1 MPTIHWVSKTD
12 SGEHATQP
20 VTGHAGRSLMEAA
33 VDAGIR
39 GIAADCGGMLTCATC
54 HVIVQEP
61 WIGRLPPASPDEIS
75 MLDFTASPRSPACCS
90 CCLLYTSDAP
100 DDLTRVDLG
109 GRRIIKKKNVN
120 DHGTPGKKRY
130 CILLE

>member
-75 MLDFTASPRSPACCS
+75 MLDFTASPRQAGSRLS
-90 CCLLYTSDAP
+90 CQITLSEDMDGITVELPPTQY
-100 DDLTRVDLG
+100 
-109 GRRIIKKKNVN
+109 
-120 DHGTPGKKRY
+120 
-130 CILLE
+130 